1 MSTEHPVK
9 YAVKYPELPNDTW
22 RICVAA
28 LKSKRHCT
36 FSLTLY
42 IWHSPSQHIFDMS
55 LFVYEI
61 DSKKRNSAN
70 MRTSNTLPTEQNQ
83 TVPQLTFSYPV
94 NMNKIVL
101 IIDNTCTLIP
111 SLWHGIRKI
120 TIVATRVLMKNFR
133 QVEKI
138 GQVCMSC
145 FAQKSLLPTL
155 IKQWII
161 ILTWQFYG
169 KRSIDFMDGWTISH
183 SCQKEFLVLKG
194 VFCDAKKRVT
204 KSANLRKCSWL
215 KSYRPIVCGILCGTL
230 QWFWPLG
237 WQKYVAKAKRL
248 VFHFSLQWFTV

>member
-36 FSLTLY
+36 FSLILY

-101 IIDNTCTLIP
+101 IIDNTCTLFP
-111 SLWHGIRKI
+111 SL
-120 TIVATRVLMKNFR
+120 
-133 QVEKI
+133 
-138 GQVCMSC
+138 
-145 FAQKSLLPTL
+145 
-155 IKQWII
+155 
-161 ILTWQFYG
+161 
-169 KRSIDFMDGWTISH
+169 
-183 SCQKEFLVLKG
+183 
-194 VFCDAKKRVT
+194 
-204 KSANLRKCSWL
+204 
-215 KSYRPIVCGILCGTL
+215 
-230 QWFWPLG
+230 
-237 WQKYVAKAKRL
+237 
-248 VFHFSLQWFTV
+248 